1 MIKIFKIINN
11 NQKKNLIFL
20 FFLSLIG
27 MALETFGIGM
37 VIPLITIIAEPDIF
51 YNFNDFTKKFIK
63 FNLKYEELVIYSFL
77 IFFIFYILKT
87 IFLSFLVY
95 FQSKFI
101 YSLKENLS
109 NKLYF
114 NYLNKNYLFHISKN
128 SSELIRNVSLEVM
141 YFGFAMIS
149 ATNIMIEILVFSG
162 IIFLLLLFEPTGSL
176 FVLIFFSILFMVFY
190 KVIRRKT
197 NEWGEE
203 RQYRDGKILQNLQ
216 QGLGA
221 IKDVILLSKEK
232 YFLEEYKVHNRR
244 SKILDIIYNLFQNLP
259 KILIE
264 LLAVAALFF
273 VIFISIFFNQREPLE
288 IITFLSVFAAGALR
302 LLPSVNRIFNNFQTY
317 KYYQPSVDILEK
329 NLRELA
335 NDKILAS
342 NSKNL
347 FNNFQKLSISELFFS
362 YPGTDKLLFNNL
374 NLEIQKGEMVGIIGD
389 SGSGKSTLIN
399 IIMGLINTS
408 KGYIK
413 VNNININDDIKGW
426 QKKIGY
432 VPQGI
437 YLTDDTIEK
446 NIAFGCFENEINKD
460 KIKSCLKLS
469 QLDGFVE
476 TLKFKSK
483 TLVGERG
490 TKLSGGQIQRIGIA
504 RALYNNCEIM
514 LFDEATNA
522 LDSKTEDEIIN
533 SINMFKQNR
542 TIILISHNEKSLKYC
557 NTLYKIENRTLI
569 RIK

>member
-1 MIKIFKIINN
+1 MRKIFKIINK

-20 FFLSLIG
+20 FFLSLFG

-37 VIPLITIIAEPDIF
+37 VIPLITIIADPDIF
-51 YNFNDFTKKFIK
+51 YNFNNFTKEFIK
-63 FNLKYEELVIYSFL
+63 FNFKYEELVIYSFL

-87 IFLSFLVY
+87 IFLSFLIY

-114 NYLNKNYLFHISKN
+114 NYLNKNYLFHVSNN
-128 SSELIRNVSLEVM
+128 SSELIRNISLEVM

-149 ATNIMIEILVFSG
+149 ATNIMIEILVFLG
-162 IIFLLLLFEPTGSL
+162 IILLLLLFEPVGST
-176 FVLIFFSILFMVFY
+176 FVLIFFSILFMIFY
-190 KVIRRKT
+190 KVIRKKT

-232 YFLEEYKVHNRR
+232 YFLEEYKAHNSR

-259 KILIE
+259 KIFIE

-273 VIFISIFFNQREPLE
+273 VIFISIFFNDREPLE

-302 LLPSVNRIFNNFQTY
+302 LLPSVNRIVNNFQTY

-329 NLRELA
+329 NLSELN
-335 NDKILAS
+335 NDKILIN

-347 FNNFQKLSISELFFS
+347 FNNFERLEISKLTFS
-362 YPGTDKLLFNNL
+362 YPGTDKLLFNSFK
-374 NLEIQKGEMVGIIGD
+374 LEIKKGEMIGIIGE

-399 IIMGLINTS
+399 MIMGLIKPS
-408 KGYIK
+408 EGFIK
-413 VNNININDDIKGW
+413 VNNININDDIKSW
-426 QKKIGY
+426 QNKIGY

-446 NIAFGCFENEINKD
+446 NIAFG
-460 KIKSCLKLS
+460 LS
-469 QLDGFVE
+469 
-476 TLKFKSK
+476 
-483 TLVGERG
+483 
-490 TKLSGGQIQRIGIA
+490 
-504 RALYNNCEIM
+504 N
-514 LFDEATNA
+514 
-522 LDSKTEDEIIN
+522 
-533 SINMFKQNR
+533 
-542 TIILISHNEKSLKYC
+542 
-557 NTLYKIENRTLI
+557 
-569 RIK
+569 